1 MNSIQNERQDGA
13 VCAHDPLPGHLLRP
27 EQDWLRQS
35 AAAHR
40 ILLLH
45 ANGPRCRHG
54 ERARTPALSLPP
66 LTPAPADNVFLSVAA
81 TPPPPCRAAPSP
93 HRRRCRPS
101 WTHLMDGCATRSPA
115 CLRAGAQ
122 ARAGGAVAGPE
133 LAARRHAGE
142 GAAVRHR
149 RLRPCSLSGCA
160 CCRICSPIAWARR
173 ASGAPGG
180 ARPHLSPMA
189 RGAGLAM
196 CVATFDAYRSVA
208 P

>member
-1 MNSIQNERQDGA
+1 MAR
-13 VCAHDPLPGHLLRP
+13 
-27 EQDWLRQS
+27 S
-35 AAAHR
+35 AR
-40 ILLLH
+40 TTPSQVICFVPNKIGYVRVLLLIASFFFMQTDPVVAMASEPAH
-45 ANGPRCRHG
+45 PRYPCPRSH
-54 ERARTPALSLPP
+54 LPP
-66 LTPAPADNVFLSVAA
+66 QTMYFLSVAA

-160 CCRICSPIAWARR
+160 CYRICSPIAWARR